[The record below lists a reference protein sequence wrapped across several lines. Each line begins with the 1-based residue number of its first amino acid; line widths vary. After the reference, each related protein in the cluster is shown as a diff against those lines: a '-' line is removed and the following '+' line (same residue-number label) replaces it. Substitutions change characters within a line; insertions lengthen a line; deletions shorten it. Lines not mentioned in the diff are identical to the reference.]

1 MEAMLRSLLLDII
14 NIMINGC
21 MDKVWNMVM
30 GTPGSQ
36 TNISL
41 IVV

>member
-21 MDKVWNMVM
+21 MDRY
-30 GTPGSQ
+30 GTWSWEHQALRP
-36 TNISL
+36 TFH
-41 IVV
+41 